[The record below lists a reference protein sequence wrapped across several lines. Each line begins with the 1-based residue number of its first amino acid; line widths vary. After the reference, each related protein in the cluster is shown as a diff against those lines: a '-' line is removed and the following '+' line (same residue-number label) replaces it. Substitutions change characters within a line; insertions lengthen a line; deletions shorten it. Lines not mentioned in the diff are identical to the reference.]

1 MILREHRIRRP
12 DWNELYNAAFLN
24 ADDGILQFDLTNG
37 AGSKLIMKISGV
49 VDNRFRVI
57 IEEPDLHR
65 YRIQFCLEKEPETN
79 ELTVDYLGDDALI
92 ASDGNGNRLYVSFQ
106 PISIEF
112 YHDDILESVFDGS
125 RLIMQNTEES
135 QAFTF
140 TVKFNEAKRLIGLHE
155 HPNTVS
161 LMHTADYKVDPYR
174 LKNVDYG
181 IFGYSINV
189 TQSMYGS
196 IPVLYG
202 FGEHTS
208 GIFVHNG
215 AEMWVEIDTD
225 EMSAYFMVDAGLL
238 DLFVLM
244 GPTLSETVRQYT
256 DLTGKPHLPQLWAL
270 GHHQSRWAYNNTED
284 VKDIIGK
291 FDEYR
296 FPMDVLWLDIEY
308 TADRKWFTWNT
319 TSFPDPIALLD
330 WVEEQGHRKLVPI
343 SESNIKV
350 DPEYK
355 IYDDCLRND
364 YFINNANGTPFVSV
378 CWAGDVSWIDFLNP
392 EAREYYAQLHLYEN
406 FPSTSTLGGYWND
419 MNEPALFDN
428 TYERTIP
435 SEAVQYGNVKHRDVH
450 NMYGLHQLWAL
461 GHHQSRWAY
470 NNTEDVKDIIGK
482 FDEYRFPMDVLWLD
496 IEYTADRKWF
506 TWNTTSFPDP
516 IALLDW
522 VEEQGHRKLV
532 PISESNIKVDPEY
545 KIYDD
550 CLRND
555 YFINNANGTPFVS
568 VCWAG
573 DVSWIDFLNPEAR
586 EYYAQLHLY
595 ENFPSTS
602 TLGGYWNDMNEPAL
616 FDNTYERT
624 IPSEAVQ
631 YGNVKHRDVH
641 NMYGLHQVMTT
652 HQGLMNR
659 DEGNLR
665 PFLLSRSIFAG
676 SQRYT
681 AKWNGDTV
689 CTFEYLRILV
699 PMTISSNLAGL
710 VFYGGDVP
718 GFFGKPTDEL
728 ASRWY
733 QTGAWIPFYRAHAD
747 LSTERREPWVF
758 SEETQDLIREAIES
772 RYKHLPYWYTLFYE
786 HTVTGDPLVRPLLY
800 HYPNDEAAF
809 DINDQFLVGKD
820 ILVANVY
827 FSEATSLRVYLPG
840 ENEFWYQAT
849 GPSGVFEGGHWY
861 TIPVD
866 ISFTPVFY
874 RSGSIIARKPR
885 VGRTTA
891 DIKDDPHELH
901 VVVDDDGFAE
911 TRVYIDDFESFEYLN
926 EKKYLYVNIEWDD
939 ETQMGTVTPI
949 DGASD
954 SSKFTFEIESVII
967 YRNNGD
973 GTHSKQTIKQT
984 RDGVPL
990 VNFNVLE
997 GPLLL

>member
-1 MILREHRIRRP
+1 
-12 DWNELYNAAFLN
+12 
-24 ADDGILQFDLTNG
+24 
-37 AGSKLIMKISGV
+37 MKISGV

-215 AEMWVEIDTD
+215 AEMWVKIDTD

-308 TADRKWFTWNT
+308 TADRKWFTWST

-350 DPEYK
+350 YPEYT

-392 EAREYYAQLHLYEN
+392 EAR
-406 FPSTSTLGGYWND
+406 
-419 MNEPALFDN
+419 
-428 TYERTIP
+428 
-435 SEAVQYGNVKHRDVH
+435 K
-450 NMYGLHQLWAL
+450 
-461 GHHQSRWAY
+461 
-470 NNTEDVKDIIGK
+470 
-482 FDEYRFPMDVLWLD
+482 
-496 IEYTADRKWF
+496 
-506 TWNTTSFPDP
+506 
-516 IALLDW
+516 
-522 VEEQGHRKLV
+522 
-532 PISESNIKVDPEY
+532 
-545 KIYDD
+545 
-550 CLRND
+550 
-555 YFINNANGTPFVS
+555 
-568 VCWAG
+568 
-573 DVSWIDFLNPEAR
+573 
-586 EYYAQLHLY
+586 YYAQLHLY

-699 PMTISSNLAGL
+699 PMTISSNLAG
-710 VFYGGDVP
+710 
-718 GFFGKPTDEL
+718 
-728 ASRWY
+728 
-733 QTGAWIPFYRAHAD
+733 
-747 LSTERREPWVF
+747 
-758 SEETQDLIREAIES
+758 
-772 RYKHLPYWYTLFYE
+772 
-786 HTVTGDPLVRPLLY
+786 
-800 HYPNDEAAF
+800 
-809 DINDQFLVGKD
+809 
-820 ILVANVY
+820 
-827 FSEATSLRVYLPG
+827 
-840 ENEFWYQAT
+840 
-849 GPSGVFEGGHWY
+849 
-861 TIPVD
+861 
-866 ISFTPVFY
+866 
-874 RSGSIIARKPR
+874 
-885 VGRTTA
+885 
-891 DIKDDPHELH
+891 
-901 VVVDDDGFAE
+901 
-911 TRVYIDDFESFEYLN
+911 
-926 EKKYLYVNIEWDD
+926 
-939 ETQMGTVTPI
+939 
-949 DGASD
+949 
-954 SSKFTFEIESVII
+954 
-967 YRNNGD
+967 
-973 GTHSKQTIKQT
+973 
-984 RDGVPL
+984 
-990 VNFNVLE
+990 
-997 GPLLL
+997 

>member
-1 MILREHRIRRP
+1 MILRLTLGICLFLAAACVNGDDHFEIPYPANCSTRTLCSEHRIRRP

-79 ELTVDYLGDDALI
+79 E
-92 ASDGNGNRLYVSFQ
+92 
-106 PISIEF
+106 
-112 YHDDILESVFDGS
+112 
-125 RLIMQNTEES
+125 
-135 QAFTF
+135 
-140 TVKFNEAKRLIGLHE
+140 
-155 HPNTVS
+155 
-161 LMHTADYKVDPYR
+161 
-174 LKNVDYG
+174 
-181 IFGYSINV
+181 
-189 TQSMYGS
+189 
-196 IPVLYG
+196 
-202 FGEHTS
+202 EHTS

-244 GPTLSETVRQYT
+244 GPTLPKTVRQYT
-256 DLTGKPHLPQLWAL
+256 DLTGKPHLP
-270 GHHQSRWAYNNTED
+270 
-284 VKDIIGK
+284 
-291 FDEYR
+291 
-296 FPMDVLWLDIEY
+296 
-308 TADRKWFTWNT
+308 
-319 TSFPDPIALLD
+319 
-330 WVEEQGHRKLVPI
+330 
-343 SESNIKV
+343 
-350 DPEYK
+350 
-355 IYDDCLRND
+355 
-364 YFINNANGTPFVSV
+364 
-378 CWAGDVSWIDFLNP
+378 
-392 EAREYYAQLHLYEN
+392 
-406 FPSTSTLGGYWND
+406 
-419 MNEPALFDN
+419 
-428 TYERTIP
+428 
-435 SEAVQYGNVKHRDVH
+435 
-450 NMYGLHQLWAL
+450 QLWAL

-733 QTGAWIPFYRAHAD
+733 QV
-747 LSTERREPWVF
+747 S
-758 SEETQDLIREAIES
+758 
-772 RYKHLPYWYTLFYE
+772 
-786 HTVTGDPLVRPLLY
+786 
-800 HYPNDEAAF
+800 
-809 DINDQFLVGKD
+809 KD

-967 YRNNGD
+967 YRNNEQRQFEYQETIRTKVEPMETLRSMGLDELSIKIFSVQVATKRVCSRTKPIDNRLSANTMALLEERRQADRHAD
-973 GTHSKQTIKQT
+973 GYKALNKTIRKEIRKDLRNHNTQLVHRT
-984 RDGVPL
+984 IAENTSMRVLRSRMARRKTQKKRTKAPGEDKVTTEMLKMRGEPL
-990 VNFNVLE
+990 E
-997 GPLLL
+997 KALLILLNKCL

>member
-79 ELTVDYLGDDALI
+79 E
-92 ASDGNGNRLYVSFQ
+92 
-106 PISIEF
+106 
-112 YHDDILESVFDGS
+112 
-125 RLIMQNTEES
+125 
-135 QAFTF
+135 
-140 TVKFNEAKRLIGLHE
+140 
-155 HPNTVS
+155 
-161 LMHTADYKVDPYR
+161 
-174 LKNVDYG
+174 
-181 IFGYSINV
+181 
-189 TQSMYGS
+189 
-196 IPVLYG
+196 
-202 FGEHTS
+202 EHTS

-733 QTGAWIPFYRAHAD
+733 QV
-747 LSTERREPWVF
+747 S
-758 SEETQDLIREAIES
+758 
-772 RYKHLPYWYTLFYE
+772 
-786 HTVTGDPLVRPLLY
+786 
-800 HYPNDEAAF
+800 
-809 DINDQFLVGKD
+809 KD

-967 YRNNGD
+967 YRNNEQRQFEYQETIRTKVEPMETLRSMGLDELSIKIFSVQVSTKRVCSRTKPIDNRLSANTMALLEERRQADRHADGYKALNKTIRKEIRKDLRNHNTQLVHRTIAENTSMRVLRSRMARRKTQKKRTKAPGEDKVTTEMLKMRGEPLEKALLILLNKCLQEQQIPTAWKNAELIRLFKIGD
-973 GTHSKQTIKQT
+973 CARVENYRPISLLSTFYKLLRRIVINCLTSKF
-984 RDGVPL
+984 D
-990 VNFNVLE
+990 FY
-997 GPLLL
+997 

>member
-1 MILREHRIRRP
+1 MILRLTLGICLFLAAACVNGDDHFEIPYPANCSTRTLCSEHRIRRP

-244 GPTLSETVRQYT
+244 GPTLPKTVRQYT
-256 DLTGKPHLPQLWAL
+256 DLTGKPHLP
-270 GHHQSRWAYNNTED
+270 
-284 VKDIIGK
+284 
-291 FDEYR
+291 
-296 FPMDVLWLDIEY
+296 
-308 TADRKWFTWNT
+308 
-319 TSFPDPIALLD
+319 
-330 WVEEQGHRKLVPI
+330 
-343 SESNIKV
+343 
-350 DPEYK
+350 
-355 IYDDCLRND
+355 
-364 YFINNANGTPFVSV
+364 
-378 CWAGDVSWIDFLNP
+378 
-392 EAREYYAQLHLYEN
+392 
-406 FPSTSTLGGYWND
+406 
-419 MNEPALFDN
+419 
-428 TYERTIP
+428 
-435 SEAVQYGNVKHRDVH
+435 
-450 NMYGLHQLWAL
+450 QLWAL